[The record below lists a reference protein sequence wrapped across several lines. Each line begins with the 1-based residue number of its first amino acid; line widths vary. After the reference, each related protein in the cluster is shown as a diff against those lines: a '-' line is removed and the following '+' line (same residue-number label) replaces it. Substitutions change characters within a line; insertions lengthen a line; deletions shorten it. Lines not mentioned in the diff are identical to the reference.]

1 MNQILEEIRFLIKE
15 LQKENLDE
23 KYIEFLEMEIYKKV
37 CQLKKK

>member
-1 MNQILEEIRFLIKE
+1 MKILEEIRLLIKE

-23 KYIEFLEMEIYKKV
+23 KYIEFLEMEIYKKA